1 MASDKVREAA
11 ERWAESEVAYYRG
24 GTLDERIKSWMDGGV
39 HPDDIAR
46 FVTDAYDAG
55 YRAAL
60 DAPLAAPSGGGDA
73 PTRDA
78 VAEVLAPLVAKARR
92 PVPKMDG
99 SHNQNPADLAI
110 AREMADAVVA
120 LVPKGGDATPSA
132 REIREACVKH
142 VADAIAACYRRAWT
156 SPDEMRGA
164 TGALKRL
171 AVSMANLPL
180 PPAPAASTPADD
192 AVARAREAFTEAAME
207 AEELAVE
214 AKAQQ
219 PLDAEELGAWQE
231 ARRRRRKAYFAVRN
245 AERAA
250 KGGEKE
256 ATQGTCSRCGY
267 LAMPPACTKCYSP
280 YPAPA
285 PRDGGAKGGSEG
297 GERG

>member
-1 MASDKVREAA
+1 M
-11 ERWAESEVAYYRG
+11 
-24 GTLDERIKSWMDGGV
+24 
-39 HPDDIAR
+39 
-46 FVTDAYDAG
+46 
-55 YRAAL
+55 
-60 DAPLAAPSGGGDA
+60 
-73 PTRDA
+73 
-78 VAEVLAPLVAKARR
+78 
-92 PVPKMDG
+92 
-99 SHNQNPADLAI
+99 
-110 AREMADAVVA
+110 
-120 LVPKGGDATPSA
+120 
-132 REIREACVKH
+132 REACVKH

-180 PPAPAASTPADD
+180 PPAPAASGDGPRAADASRIECVGCDAPSSCRDADGKPLCAACAETCLAPAASAPADD
-192 AVARAREAFTEAAME
+192 AVARAREEA
-207 AEELAVE
+207 LAVE
-214 AKAQQ
+214 
-219 PLDAEELGAWQE
+219 PDALVNAIMGSDLVRLYGIKSIEV
-231 ARRRRRKAYFAVRN
+231 ARYHARQITRVYRALA

>member
-1 MASDKVREAA
+1 MADKVREAGCPDGYGDRHA
-11 ERWAESEVAYYRG
+11 AKCENAVVAARVIEG
-24 GTLDERIKSWMDGGV
+24 AWGDGY
-39 HPDDIAR
+39 IAGR
-46 FVTDAYDAG
+46 
-55 YRAAL
+55 RAAL
-60 DAPLAAPSGGGDA
+60 DAPLAAPS
-73 PTRDA
+73 
-78 VAEVLAPLVAKARR
+78 
-92 PVPKMDG
+92 
-99 SHNQNPADLAI
+99 
-110 AREMADAVVA
+110 
-120 LVPKGGDATPSA
+120 GGDATPSA

-180 PPAPAASTPADD
+180 PPAPAASAPAAIRDLSGDLAAMAKGIDEECCCVACGREVAPSPCCPDYPVWPGPCRSCYSIDATPADD
-192 AVARAREAFTEAAME
+192 AVARARERWERASRRYFDARLALAA
-207 AEELAVE
+207 AYDLASLNVAAVGERAAARE
-214 AKAQQ
+214 AK
-219 PLDAEELGAWQE
+219 DAYDALLA
-231 ARRRRRKAYFAVRN
+231 AYDALLA

-285 PRDGGAKGGSEG
+285 SRDGGAAKG

>member
-1 MASDKVREAA
+1 MSDC
-11 ERWAESEVAYYRG
+11 
-24 GTLDERIKSWMDGGV
+24 DM
-39 HPDDIAR
+39 
-46 FVTDAYDAG
+46 
-55 YRAAL
+55 
-60 DAPLAAPSGGGDA
+60 
-73 PTRDA
+73 
-78 VAEVLAPLVAKARR
+78 
-92 PVPKMDG
+92 
-99 SHNQNPADLAI
+99 
-110 AREMADAVVA
+110 
-120 LVPKGGDATPSA
+120 
-132 REIREACVKH
+132 REACVKH

-180 PPAPAASTPADD
+180 PPAPAASAPADD
-192 AVARAREAFTEAAME
+192 AVARAREEA
-207 AEELAVE
+207 LAVE
-214 AKAQQ
+214 
-219 PLDAEELGAWQE
+219 PDALVNAIMGSDLVRLYGIKSIEV
-231 ARRRRRKAYFAVRN
+231 ARYHARQITRVYRALA